1 MQSHPLFEFERTGEK
16 LISAKQLNVG
26 VCDLNKAIEMNVLW
40 HSVFP
45 KIEASNCYRNKICI
59 AFACEFDGE
68 FYASAI
74 WTSPIAANRLKDG
87 DKLLE
92 LRRMAICDKAPKYTA
107 TRFLSMMQ
115 KHIKKKFPEL
125 TGLISYQDAEKHTG
139 TIYKASNWVIDN
151 KAEFSDWTT
160 STRKR
165 AKSQSETPK
174 IRWKYSMNSTG
185 EKKEPSYQ

>member
-16 LISAKQLNVG
+16 LSSAKQLNVG

-45 KIEASNCYRNKICI
+45 KIEASNCYRN
-59 AFACEFDGE
+59 
-68 FYASAI
+68 
-74 WTSPIAANRLKDG
+74 
-87 DKLLE
+87 E

-107 TRFLSMMQ
+107 TRFLSIMQ